1 MMPGDAKRK
10 DLTEDFPH
18 ILRHKASAKGGV
30 INALS
35 RSALVF
41 YPGINRCPSFV
52 VEVKLKLV

>member
-1 MMPGDAKRK
+1 
-10 DLTEDFPH
+10 
-18 ILRHKASAKGGV
+18 V

-35 RSALVF
+35 RSALVL